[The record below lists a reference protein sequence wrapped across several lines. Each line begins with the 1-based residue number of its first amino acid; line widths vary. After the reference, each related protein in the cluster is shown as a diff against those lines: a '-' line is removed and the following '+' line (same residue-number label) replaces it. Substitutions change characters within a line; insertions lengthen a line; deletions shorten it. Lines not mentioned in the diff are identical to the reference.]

1 MLHVGFY
8 FFLYLGIPAWILPV
22 TSLTRMFLFDIP
34 LAYGGG
40 QLVAWVEFSWPPGW
54 LTWE

>member
-1 MLHVGFY
+1 MSHVGFY
-8 FFLYLGIPAWILPV
+8 FFSGIPAWILPV